1 MSALPDDL
9 RTAVE
14 TAIDASVVS
23 IRRVSGGDINLAFR
37 LAVDDG
43 RSLFV
48 KHHPQ
53 APAGA
58 YGAEAA
64 GLAWLAE
71 AHALRTPAVV
81 AVGDDPRSRFLAL
94 DWIEGATPVDAAG
107 ADAAERFGRALAA
120 LHRHGSPAFGL
131 HEDNLIAGLPQ
142 ENAPCDT
149 WADFYAERRL
159 EPLARR
165 AVARGRLSS
174 GFLTRLERLR
184 PRLAEL
190 CGPHEPPARLH
201 GDLWNGNAAIDAE
214 GFPVVVDPAV
224 YGGHREMDLAMMHLF
239 GGFPEATFAA
249 YAEAYPLAEGHEWR
263 RELFQLAPILVHVC
277 LFGGGYARS
286 ADRILARHLT
296 GAAG

>member
-9 RTAVE
+9 LAAVE
-14 TAIDASVVS
+14 PAVAAGVVS
-23 IRRVSGGDINLAFR
+23 AQRVGGGDINLAFR
-37 LAVDDG
+37 LALDDG
-43 RSLFV
+43 RSLFL

-53 APAGA
+53 ATEGA
-58 YGAEAA
+58 YAAEAA

-71 AHALRTPAVV
+71 ARALRTPSVV
-81 AVGDDPRSRFLAL
+81 AVGDASEARFLAL
-94 DWIEGATPVDAAG
+94 EWIDDATPVDMARP
-107 ADAAERFGRALAA
+107 DAAERFGRALAA
-120 LHRHGSPAFGL
+120 LHRHGASAFGL
-131 HEDNLIAGLPQ
+131 DEDNLIAGLPQ

-149 WADFYAERRL
+149 WAEFYGDRRL
-159 EPLARR
+159 APLARR
-165 AVARGRLSS
+165 AVARGHLPSR
-174 GFLTRLERLR
+174 FLTRLERLR

-190 CGPHEPPARLH
+190 CGPDEPPARLH

-214 GFPVVVDPAV
+214 GMPVVVDPAV

-249 YAEAYPLAEGHEWR
+249 YAEAHPLADGHEWR

-286 ADRILARHLT
+286 AERILARHLT